1 MEAAIK
7 SQECLGMVVISR
19 PDRVG
24 SGVGDSV
31 INGRHTRRAG
41 IPEPAY
47 LYWCW
52 FKTEYAQA
60 VIFAPACEVDE
71 NIDLVR
77 PN

>member
-1 MEAAIK
+1 
-7 SQECLGMVVISR
+7 MVVISR

-24 SGVGDSV
+24 GGVGDTV
-31 INGRHTRRAG
+31 INGWHTCRAG

-47 LYWCW
+47 LDWCW
-52 FKTEYAQA
+52 FTTEYAQA
-60 VIFAPACEVDE
+60 VIFASAREVDE